1 MPAPYGK
8 VSLGEKEM
16 LVRLKLVVIS
26 MRVNNKLQTIQLQH
40 PIRGL

>member
-8 VSLGEKEM
+8 VSLGKEKM
-16 LVRLKLVVIS
+16 LVRLKLVAIS
-26 MRVNNKLQTIQLQH
+26 MTVNNKLQTIQLQH